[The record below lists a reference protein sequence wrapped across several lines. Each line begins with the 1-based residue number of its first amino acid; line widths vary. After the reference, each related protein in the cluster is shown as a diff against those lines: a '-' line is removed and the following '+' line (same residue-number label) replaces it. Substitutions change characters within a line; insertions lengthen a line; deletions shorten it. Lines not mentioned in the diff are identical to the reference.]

1 MKVLID
7 YEKQETR
14 PNHKYLYVTFS
25 AVKEYKCSFN
35 CVNGHFHAYMYNAC
49 NACKV
54 ILEASFPT

>member
-7 YEKQETR
+7 YEKQVTR
-14 PNHKYLYVTFS
+14 PNHKYMYLYVTFS

-49 NACKV
+49 KV